1 MAESGAVVYVVDDD
15 EGVRSA
21 LKFALEVEGLDVRLY
36 EGSRAL
42 LAEQN
47 LPLRACLVID
57 YRMPEMDGLELVHAL
72 RMRNIDLP
80 VIMITGRANRDLYR
94 RVAKSGVHC
103 LLEKPLSDSQLV
115 ACVRSALAGG

>member
-1 MAESGAVVYVVDDD
+1 MILRKVVEDIHPDIEIAD
-15 EGVRSA
+15 FERPLDA
-21 LKFALEVEGLDVRLY
+21 LTW
-36 EGSRAL
+36 SRNNAADLVL
-42 LAEQN
+42 L
-47 LPLRACLVID
+47 D

>member
-15 EGVRSA
+15 EGVRNA
-21 LKFALEVEGLDVRLY
+21 LKFALEIEGLDVRLC
-36 EGSRAL
+36 EGSKAL
-42 LAEQN
+42 LAEQS

-72 RMRNIDLP
+72 RARNVTLP

-94 RVAKSGVHC
+94 RIEKLGVRC
-103 LLEKPLSDSQLV
+103 LLEKPLSDSRLV
-115 ACVRSALAGG
+115 ACVRSALAAG

>member
-1 MAESGAVVYVVDDD
+1 MANSGAVVYVVDDD

-36 EGSRAL
+36 EGSKAL
-42 LAEQN
+42 LAEQD

-72 RMRNIDLP
+72 RMRNTNLP
-80 VIMITGRANRDLYR
+80 VIMITGRVNRDLHR
-94 RVAKSGVHC
+94 RVEKLGVRC

-115 ACVRSALAGG
+115 ACVRSALADR

>member
-36 EGSRAL
+36 EGSKAL
-42 LAEQN
+42 LAEQD

-72 RMRNIDLP
+72 RMRDIHLP
-80 VIMITGRANRDLYR
+80 VIMITGRANRDLHR
-94 RVAKSGVHC
+94 RVEKLGVRC

-115 ACVRSALAGG
+115 ACVRSALTAG